1 MRKKTVHIITILFLF
16 TMFSVNSQKCLC
28 QDRQKDTLKK
38 EQEISDKTKKKEITE
53 IVLSG
58 VSKNTEEFFIT
69 EPIKIIELQVQY
81 LEISPTNTVPIGE
94 IIKIK
99 TESGFFVAYQIS
111 TNSFPEKSID
121 IKLTPFI
128 VEEKGIEIKIN
139 VSHEG
144 KTLKEETVFTRN
156 FESLVVELMEKKDEY
171 KKLANKITPVI
182 HVIEPPIMFPRHIES
197 VEMKNFILFVEI
209 QEKTNTIF
217 ANQSL
222 RAGTSDGQIFMW
234 FFLKGLGVYVLSFEP
249 FKGAQPIGA
258 ASDNI
263 IRIKHDEIYL
273 EWISRKPI
281 LPEGKWLVWVRSNS
295 RFDPD
300 NVIADT
306 LVAKLR
312 KGIKDSL
319 KRSSNFFS
327 GIATDDI
334 VLKRFF
340 K

>member
-16 TMFSVNSQKCLC
+16 SMFSVEAQKCFSQK
-28 QDRQKDTLKK
+28 QQKLEKV
-38 EQEISDKTKKKEITE
+38 ELNSSDKTKQDEIE
-53 IVLSG
+53 GIVLSG
-58 VSKNTEEFFIT
+58 VSTNIEEFFIT
-69 EPIKIIELQVQY
+69 EPIKIIEFQVQQ

-99 TESGFFVAYQIS
+99 TKSGFFIAYRIS
-111 TNSFPEKSID
+111 TNSFLEKSID
-121 IKLTPFI
+121 VKLTPFI

-182 HVIEPPIMFPRHIES
+182 HVIEPPIMFPRHIDRI
-197 VEMKNFILFVEI
+197 EMKNYILFVET
-209 QEKTNTIF
+209 QGKTNTIF
-217 ANQSL
+217 SNRSL
-222 RAGTSDGQIFMW
+222 SAETSDGQIFMH
-234 FFLKGLGVYVLSFEP
+234 FFQRGMGVFVVSFDP
-249 FKGAQPIGA
+249 FKGAQPNGV

-263 IRIKHDEIYL
+263 IRIKHDNIYL

-281 LPEGKWLVWVRSNS
+281 LPEGKWLVWVRNNS
-295 RFDPD
+295 QYDPGD
-300 NVIADT
+300 NA
-306 LVAKLR
+306 
-312 KGIKDSL
+312 
-319 KRSSNFFS
+319 NFFS
-327 GIATDDI
+327 GIATSDI
-334 VLKRFF
+334 VLNRFF